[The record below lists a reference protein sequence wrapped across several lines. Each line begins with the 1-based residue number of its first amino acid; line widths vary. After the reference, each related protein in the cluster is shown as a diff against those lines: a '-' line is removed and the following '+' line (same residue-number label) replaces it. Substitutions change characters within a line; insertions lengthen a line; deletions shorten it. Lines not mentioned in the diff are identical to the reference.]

1 LDKNSKMYKI
11 LGGIVTVVAIVF
23 YIYISI
29 NSNNSEDVNES
40 SETESSMQVA
50 DSTEPSSSK
59 EEASSKND
67 VDTNLI
73 FRNKELLDQHYEKHG
88 IEMGF
93 KSAEEYLEAANKVL
107 ENEDTLHK
115 VEAEDSDDV
124 YYLEETNEFV
134 VVSKDGYIRTY
145 FNPSD
150 GIDYFNRQ

>member
-1 LDKNSKMYKI
+1 MDKNSKMYKI

-29 NSNNSEDVNES
+29 NSNNAEDVSET

-107 ENEDTLHK
+107 ENEDVLHK

>member
-1 LDKNSKMYKI
+1 MDKNSKMYKI

-93 KSAEEYLEAANKVL
+93 KSAEEYLETANKVL
-107 ENEDTLHK
+107 ENEDVLHK